1 MDSIVVEKDI
11 ILIIIFCAVM
21 FVPLG
26 FYIRDN
32 FYRMKLFFRI
42 APNLRSNLKSK
53 GTFRDYLNS
62 GKN

>member
-1 MDSIVVEKDI
+1 MESVVIEKEVL
-11 ILIIIFCAVM
+11 LIIVFCAVM

-42 APNLRSNLKSK
+42 YEQKS
-53 GTFRDYLNS
+53 LNM
-62 GKN
+62 

>member
-1 MDSIVVEKDI
+1 MESVVIEKKVL
-11 ILIIIFCAVM
+11 LIIVFCAVM

>member
-1 MDSIVVEKDI
+1 MESVVIEKEVL
-11 ILIIIFCAVM
+11 LIIVFCAVM

-42 APNLRSNLKSK
+42 VPNLRSNLKSK